1 MTHNAQTTHET
12 TSVVLINCIKNEIE
26 RRRKKAKLVD
36 SFTNSIVVST
46 LDGIDSFITA
56 LSNKPTGAD
65 TITNKEQPSPCIQ
78 CPFTNTDCIYCK
90 TCKHNEG

>member
-1 MTHNAQTTHET
+1 MET
-12 TSVVLINCIKNEIE
+12 TAVVWINCIKNEIE
-26 RRRKKAKLVD
+26 RMRKKAKLVD

-56 LSNKPTGAD
+56 LSNKPTSAD
-65 TITNKEQPSPCIQ
+65 TITKRELPSSCIQ

-90 TCKHNEG
+90 TCRYNER